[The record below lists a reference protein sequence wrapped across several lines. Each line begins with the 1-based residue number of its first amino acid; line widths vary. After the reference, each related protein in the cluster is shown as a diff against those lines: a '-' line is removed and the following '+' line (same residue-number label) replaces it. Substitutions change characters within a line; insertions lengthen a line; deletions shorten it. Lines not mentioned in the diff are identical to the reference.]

1 MNHWIVWPVGIAIWL
16 ALGWIAFGFFE
27 ARALRHG
34 ARKNEITLSMFLY
47 TLGSKFPLSIL
58 VAGLFIGMFFGGLG
72 VHVLWHWCPSSTNSV
87 GNLSPSHLLHITL
100 EQIAG
105 LK

>member
-1 MNHWIVWPVGIAIWL
+1 MGIAIWL

-27 ARALRHG
+27 ARALRHD

-47 TLGSKFPLSIL
+47 TVGSKFPLSIL
-58 VAGLFIGMFFGGLG
+58 VAGMLIGAFFGGLG
-72 VHVLWHWCPSSTNSV
+72 VHILWHWTPSPAVSV
-87 GNLSPSHLLHITL
+87 GDLSPPRLLTFPHITL